1 MASNK
6 YRSGAPGG
14 VPEEK
19 PMARKSLAEKYYS
32 NKRQKELF
40 VPIDRQI
47 MMTDD
52 VEDLILLATM
62 MLKVARDVIIE
73 RMGTERA
80 IAYIRG
86 LE

>member
-1 MASNK
+1 
-6 YRSGAPGG
+6 
-14 VPEEK
+14 
-19 PMARKSLAEKYYS
+19 MARKSLAEKYYS